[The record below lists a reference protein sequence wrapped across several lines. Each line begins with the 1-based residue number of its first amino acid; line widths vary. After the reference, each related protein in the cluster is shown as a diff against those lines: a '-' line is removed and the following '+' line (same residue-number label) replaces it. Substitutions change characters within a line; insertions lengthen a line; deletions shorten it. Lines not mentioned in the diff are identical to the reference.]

1 VEAASTA
8 VPGSTRDQAAKHPAI
23 AVEEGNIRVPQARVG
38 VFHAPPDGI
47 KALVARAAASTAGL
61 AVDSQAQGRAPVEAA
76 SAALLGSTRDQAVK
90 HPAIAVVLASTR
102 VPQARVGA

>member
-1 VEAASTA
+1 

-38 VFHAPPDGI
+38 VFHAPPDSI

-61 AVDSQAQGRAPVEAA
+61 AVDSQAQGRAPVEAVF
-76 SAALLGSTRDQAVK
+76 SAVQVSTRDQAAN
-90 HPAIAVVLASTR
+90 HPAIAAEEGNIR